1 MVIESDAGEDQA
13 QRLGTHDE
21 FVMREV
27 LFGEFSAGSKW
38 GHKKWRRRQMGT
50 NYHFSSDMISKN

>member
-21 FVMREV
+21 FVMREGRSYWVNSV
-27 LFGEFSAGSKW
+27 LAANGVIRRGGKKSKW
-38 GHKKWRRRQMGT
+38 ELIT
-50 NYHFSSDMISKN
+50 TYLLT